1 MSKTRRLE
9 GPPRLIR
16 SAGATGPEPTRFW
29 GQWSIFLG
37 ILTFT
42 SGLFLLLMF
51 ISLGLGRSAAPWG
64 PINDVLGALANLML
78 AALIPELSRRAVELP
93 WERSG
98 VWLLSGGS
106 VVAAAAGFLLVAGKM
121 GFSQST
127 AVSMVVI
134 VLQVVWMLWLNRRFL
149 RDPAVPILVSRFGI
163 TFAVLMLA
171 GLLLVGL
178 SFAAG
183 SGTPMA
189 KALQAAGGVLGG
201 GAWLSWPA
209 WFILIGRHMKK
220 Q

>member
-1 MSKTRRLE
+1 M
-9 GPPRLIR
+9 
-16 SAGATGPEPTRFW
+16 
-29 GQWSIFLG
+29 
-37 ILTFT
+37 
-42 SGLFLLLMF
+42 
-51 ISLGLGRSAAPWG
+51 
-64 PINDVLGALANLML
+64 D
-78 AALIPELSRRAVELP
+78 
-93 WERSG
+93 
-98 VWLLSGGS
+98 
-106 VVAAAAGFLLVAGKM
+106 
-121 GFSQST
+121 
-127 AVSMVVI
+127 
-134 VLQVVWMLWLNRRFL
+134 LWLNRRFL